1 MFGPATQGRLDA
13 MSENLDADPF
23 ASGWK
28 LVAFDLDDTLAPS
41 KSALPDESAR
51 ALRDLLDVTQVAV
64 ISGGAFPQFELQLLG
79 NLNASPEQLAN
90 LHLMPTCGTRYL
102 RFQDGA
108 MIEVYDHPLSA
119 AELEKAKIALRECA
133 EELGLWEENSW
144 GDVIEDRRSQVTF
157 SALGQDAPLEAKR
170 AWDPSGE
177 KRAAL
182 AKAVGQRLPELEVR
196 SGGATSVDITAR
208 GIDKAYGMDALV
220 LQTGIAKED
229 MLFMGDRLD
238 EGGND
243 YPVRAAGWPTYAV
256 DSWQHTARVVSDV
269 AASLRKNQP
278 GD

>member
-1 MFGPATQGRLDA
+1 
-13 MSENLDADPF
+13 MSENRDTDPL
-23 ASGWK
+23 STNWK

-41 KSALPDESAR
+41 KSELPEESAR
-51 ALRDLLDVTQVAV
+51 ALRALLDVTQVAV
-64 ISGGAFPQFELQLLG
+64 ISGGAFPQFQLQLLG

-102 RFQDGA
+102 RFEDGQ
-108 MIEVYDHPLSA
+108 MVEVYDHPLSE
-119 AELEKAKIALRECA
+119 AELEKASTALQECA
-133 EELGLWEENSW
+133 EELGLWEENPW
-144 GDVIEDRRSQVTF
+144 GDIIENRHSQVTF
-157 SALGQDAPLEAKR
+157 SALGQDAPLELKR
-170 AWDPSGE
+170 AWDPTGK

-182 AKAVGQRLPELEVR
+182 AEAVAKRLPELEVR

-220 LQTGIAKED
+220 RQTGIAKED

-256 DSWQHTARVVSDV
+256 ESWQHTAGVVTDV
-269 AASLRKNQP
+269 AANLSEQE
-278 GD
+278 